1 VQCWTIASCPVSA
14 SRLFGGSGASI
25 AMDAPF
31 FHELR
36 RQASSYLTGKI
47 RSARLALTDVTPT
60 QL

>member
-1 VQCWTIASCPVSA
+1 
-14 SRLFGGSGASI
+14 
-25 AMDAPF
+25 MDAPF

-60 QL
+60 QLYVNPPSPINCSSSIRACCSAEV

>member
-1 VQCWTIASCPVSA
+1 
-14 SRLFGGSGASI
+14 
-25 AMDAPF
+25 MDAPF

-60 QL
+60 QLCVKSVPCQFPFCAKV